1 MLDTALM
8 ISLALIV
15 LPDLRALYGKQAN
28 AFSTGA
34 IGVFSYLNRIAFG
47 LKHFGA
53 LNRKFDVGLFDRS
66 DLLPLTEQARQLL
79 G

>member
-1 MLDTALM
+1 
-8 ISLALIV
+8 
-15 LPDLRALYGKQAN
+15 
-28 AFSTGA
+28 STGA

-53 LNRKFDVGLFDRS
+53 LNRKFDVRLFDRS
-66 DLLPLTEQARQLL
+66 DLLPLTEQAKQLL